1 MPRPQQ
7 ARPQPKEAPQQGL
20 EEELLETKARL
31 QKVEGDLGEELQR
44 FRSLDGDVRRLSE
57 MLSASGVTQ
66 AALPGLKD
74 ELRQVRNQFERV
86 MDSQTDLANR
96 VDEISRQG
104 QAAVGR
110 ERQELA
116 AVTVQL
122 QAQASDIL
130 QFPDHVRVLE
140 DVSRQVK
147 DDLAGLRLEHQG
159 LFQDVQEMSTS
170 GARALEGIVR
180 LEQELGRTAAQ
191 IDGIT
196 NANRAL
202 SERLALLQ
210 EQSRRQGERLD
221 RFEAAAAL
229 VEEVRKQLEV
239 AAFERGKI
247 SERLAAVERASEEL
261 AEQVHKFLQGLTL
274 VDQRGQ
280 SQATQLLQVAE
291 QLQELNDDTKG
302 LVKRLSQVT
311 LRQRRRQAEALA
323 QEIKELSQGEVIRE
337 E

>member
-1 MPRPQQ
+1 
-7 ARPQPKEAPQQGL
+7 
-20 EEELLETKARL
+20 
-31 QKVEGDLGEELQR
+31 
-44 FRSLDGDVRRLSE
+44 
-57 MLSASGVTQ
+57 
-66 AALPGLKD
+66 
-74 ELRQVRNQFERV
+74 
-86 MDSQTDLANR
+86 
-96 VDEISRQG
+96 
-104 QAAVGR
+104 
-110 ERQELA
+110 
-116 AVTVQL
+116 
-122 QAQASDIL
+122 
-130 QFPDHVRVLE
+130 
-140 DVSRQVK
+140 
-147 DDLAGLRLEHQG
+147 
-159 LFQDVQEMSTS
+159 MSTT

-196 NANRAL
+196 NADMAL
-202 SERLALLQ
+202 SEQLALFQ
-210 EQSRRQGERLD
+210 ERSRRQGERLD

-229 VEEVRKQLEV
+229 AEAAREQLEV

-261 AEQVHKFLQGLTL
+261 AEQVREFLQGLAL

>member
-86 MDSQTDLANR
+86 MDRQTDLANR
-96 VDEISRQG
+96 VDELSRQG
-104 QAAVGR
+104 QAAAGR
-110 ERQELA
+110 ERQDLA

-122 QAQASDIL
+122 QAQASDIA
-130 QFPDHVRVLE
+130 QFPDHVRALS

-147 DDLAGLRLEHQG
+147 DDLAGLRLEYQG
-159 LFQDVQEMSTS
+159 LSQDVQEMSTT

-196 NANRAL
+196 NADMAL
-202 SERLALLQ
+202 SEQLALFQ
-210 EQSRRQGERLD
+210 ERSRRQGERLD

-229 VEEVRKQLEV
+229 AEAAREQLEV

-261 AEQVHKFLQGLTL
+261 AEQVREFLQGLAL